1 MPGIRPVIQAHRLK
15 ESGATGIGFL
25 PPFGHR
31 HWLLGPSCSRPRD
44 RPSSRSAHRICR
56 PGPGRGSHVPH
67 AQDPAGVGAA
77 TYPGAAVFLRP
88 VRCSRPPPAASHR
101 PALHPGPASIH
112 PRLTL
117 TRRIG
122 GSLTF
127 TRPAFP
133 SPTPPDG
140 SEVASASTPG
150 LRTPPLPATHAQ
162 VGTGHRTLTRAT
174 SSTTPPT
181 SNSTRHLH
189 MRPRV
194 APPTECLSTRRILTF
209 DKPRIPRQTGTS
221 VRYAPYSPSAT

>member
-1 MPGIRPVIQAHRLK
+1 MGPRIARYPASYPIPPPEGERHYAARFPAAFRPPALASWAILFPPGV
-15 ESGATGIGFL
+15 
-25 PPFGHR
+25 
-31 HWLLGPSCSRPRD
+31 
-44 RPSSRSAHRICR
+44 RPSSRSVHRTIR
-56 PGPGRGSHVPH
+56 SGPGRGFHVPH

-77 TYPGAAVFLRP
+77 TYPGAAVFTRP
-88 VRCSRPPPAASHR
+88 VRCSRSPPAASHR
-101 PALHPGPASIH
+101 PALHPGPAPIH

-140 SEVASASTPG
+140 SKVASASTPG
-150 LRTPPLPATHAQ
+150 LRTPPFPATHAR

-174 SSTTPPT
+174 SSTPPPT
-181 SNSTRHLH
+181 SYSTCHLH

-194 APPTECLSTRRILTF
+194 APPSRPSTPPQ
-209 DKPRIPRQTGTS
+209 DAAS
-221 VRYAPYSPSAT
+221 